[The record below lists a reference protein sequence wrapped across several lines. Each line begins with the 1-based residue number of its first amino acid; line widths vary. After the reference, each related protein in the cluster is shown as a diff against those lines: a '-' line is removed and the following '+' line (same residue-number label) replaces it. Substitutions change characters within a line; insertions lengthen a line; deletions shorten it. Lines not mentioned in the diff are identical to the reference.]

1 MRRCR
6 GVLTGLIGCLT
17 VAFIVFSTRSASDD
31 QDLFDKE
38 SKDTTNTIEDYANQ
52 LREQLAKNKQV
63 S

>member
-17 VAFIVFSTRSASDD
+17 VAFIVFSTRSFTDD

-38 SKDTTNTIEDYANQ
+38 SKDTTNTSDDYANQ
-52 LREQLAKNKQV
+52 AKEQIAKNKQV
-63 S
+63 G